1 MLKDLSIA
9 GVTAGFISVLV
20 GFSSS
25 AVIVFQAAQT
35 AGTTP
40 AEISSWLLALGV
52 GMGATTIGLSLY
64 YRSPIVTAWST
75 PGAALLITSLAGV
88 PMAEAIGAF
97 LFCAALITL
106 CGVTGWF
113 ERIMDRVPQSLASG
127 MLAGVLL
134 RFGMDVF
141 VSMQTQFVLAC
152 SMFATY
158 VVCKRWMPRYGIVIV
173 LGVGMFIAWLQGLLH
188 FDEFAIVFSTPIFT
202 APAFSWPTL
211 LGVGVPLF
219 FVTMTAQ
226 NVPGIAVMRASGYS
240 PPISPLMTWTG
251 AATLVLAPFGGFA
264 LNLAAITAAICMGSE
279 AHADPTKRYMAAVSA
294 GVFYLLIGIFGATV
308 AALFAA
314 FPKELVLTIAGLAL
328 LATIGNSLSAALAD
342 NEQREPALIT
352 FLVTASG
359 ISLLGIG
366 AAFWGLVAGV
376 VMLAVLS
383 WTRFKRQ

>member
-1 MLKDLSIA
+1 MLKDLSIT
-9 GVTAGFISVLV
+9 GVTAGFVSVLV
-20 GFSSS
+20 GFASS

-35 AGTTP
+35 AGATA
-40 AEISSWLLALGV
+40 AEISSWLFALGL
-52 GMGATTIGLSLY
+52 GMGVTTIGLSLY
-64 YRSPIVTAWST
+64 YRNPIVTAWST
-75 PGAALLITSLAGV
+75 PGAALLITSLIGV

-97 LFCAALITL
+97 LFCALLITL

-134 RFGMDVF
+134 HFGMDVF
-141 VSMQTQFVLAC
+141 VSMQAQFVLAF
-152 SMFATY
+152 SMFTGY
-158 VVCKRWMPRYGIVIV
+158 IVCKRWVPRYAIVIV
-173 LGVGMFIAWLQGLLH
+173 LVSGMTIAWIQGLLH
-188 FDEFAIVFSTPIFT
+188 FDRFEVAVATPIFT
-202 APAFSWPTL
+202 APVFSWTTL
-211 LGVGVPLF
+211 VGVGIPLF

-251 AATLVLAPFGGFA
+251 MATLVLAPFGGFA
-264 LNLAAITAAICMGSE
+264 INLAAITAAICMGSE
-279 AHADPTKRYMAAVSA
+279 AHEDPSKRYMAAVSA

-308 AALFAA
+308 VTLFAA

-342 NEQREPALIT
+342 HAQREPALIT

-359 ISLLGIG
+359 VSLLGIG

-376 VMLAVLS
+376 LALAVLS
-383 WTRFKRQ
+383 WIKPTSN